1 MPKSKDERVNYNPPV
16 PEIIRNYDNTVEYGR
31 VGQKRYA
38 GVFWE
43 EFVQDLRGTHGAR
56 VYQEMADNDDV
67 IGAILFAI
75 ENLMRQ
81 VAFTIQPAADTDAD
95 KKAAAFVE
103 ECMYDMEDTWADTM
117 AEILSFLTYG
127 WGVHEIVYKRRMG
140 QNRQQK
146 SASSKYSDGL
156 IGWRRLPVRAQ
167 DTLYRWEYNEYDE
180 LVGMTQ
186 IAPPDYQLRT
196 IPLDKCLHFRT
207 RSRKNNPEGRSIL
220 RNCYRSWYFKKRLQE
235 IEGIGIE
242 RDLAGLPMITP
253 PEGYDIWDRDDPD
266 MVETLAYAE
275 TLVKSIRRD
284 EREGIVLPH
293 GWDFKLLNGGSR
305 RQFEVGSTIER
316 YDRRMTQTVLADFI
330 MLGNQ
335 GVGSY
340 ALSSDKTK
348 IFAVAIG
355 SYLDTICDAFNNQA
369 IPKLINLNATALGK
383 LTGYPEMTHGDIEK
397 PDIDKMIAYIEKMVG
412 IGLVVPDEQLEDYA
426 RELGGLPERQ
436 QGEMTPEE
444 YQQRI
449 QQAKNAEKE
458 EKSSQDEETVGRSL
472 KIAQSGK
479 ISLTGRDVEQ

>member
-1 MPKSKDERVNYNPPV
+1 MTKDNREKVNYNPPV
-16 PEIIRNYDNTVEYGR
+16 PDIVRNYDNAVEYGR

-43 EFVQDLRGTHGAR
+43 EFVPDLRGTHGVR

-81 VAFTIQPAADTDAD
+81 VTFSVQPAGETDAD
-95 KKAAAFVE
+95 KRAAEFIE
-103 ECMYDMEDTWADTM
+103 ECMYDMEDTWADTLS
-117 AEILSFLTYG
+117 EILSFLTYG
-127 WGVHEIVYKRRMG
+127 WGIHEIVYKRRMG
-140 QNRQQK
+140 LNKNNRA
-146 SASSKYSDGL
+146 SSSKYSDGL
-156 IGWRRLPVRAQ
+156 IGWRRLPIRSQ

-186 IAPPDYQLRT
+186 IAPPDYQMRT
-196 IPLDKCLHFRT
+196 IPIDKCLHFRT

-253 PEGYDIWDRDDPD
+253 PEGYDIWDRDDPE

-284 EREGIVLPH
+284 EREGIVLPY
-293 GWDFKLLNGGSR
+293 GWDFRLLNGGSR

-355 SYLDTICDAFNNQA
+355 SYLDAICEAFNNQA
-369 IPKLINLNATALGK
+369 IPKLVELNTAALGK
-383 LTGYPEMTHGDIEK
+383 LTDYPEMIHSDIEK
-397 PDIDKMIAYIEKMVG
+397 PDIDKAIAFIEKMVG
-412 IGLVVPDEQLEDYA
+412 IGLIVPDEQLEDYA

-436 QGEMTPEE
+436 QGDVTPNE

-449 QQAKNAEKE
+449 QQAKNKANEGEESQAEE
-458 EKSSQDEETVGRSL
+458 MVGRSL
-472 KIAQSGK
+472 KIAQNGK
-479 ISLTGRDVEQ
+479 ISLTGGKEKQ

>member
-1 MPKSKDERVNYNPPV
+1 MAKNEKEKVNYNPPV
-16 PEIIRNYDNTVEYGR
+16 PDVVRNYDNGVEYGR
-31 VGQKRYA
+31 IGQKRYA

-43 EFVQDLRGTHGAR
+43 EFVHDLRGAHGVR

-81 VAFTIQPAADTDAD
+81 VTFTIQPASESAAD
-95 KKAAAFVE
+95 KKAAEFVE
-103 ECMYDMEDTWADTM
+103 ECMNDMDNTWADTLS
-117 AEILSFLTYG
+117 EILSFLTYG
-127 WGVHEIVYKRRMG
+127 WSVHEIVYKRRMG
-140 QNRQQK
+140 LNRK
-146 SASSKYSDGL
+146 NRSASSKYDDGL
-156 IGWRRLPVRAQ
+156 IGWKRLPIRSQ
-167 DTLYRWEYNEYDE
+167 DTLHRWEYNEYDE

-186 IAPPDYQLRT
+186 VAPPDYMMRT

-253 PEGYDIWDRDDPD
+253 PEGYDIWDTEDPD
-266 MVETLAYAE
+266 MVNTLVYAE
-275 TLVKSIRRD
+275 NLVKSIRRD
-284 EREGIVLPH
+284 EREGIVLPY
-293 GWDFKLLNGGSR
+293 GWTFQLLNGGSR
-305 RQFEVGSTIER
+305 RQFEVGTTIER
-316 YDRRMTQTVLADFI
+316 YDKRMTQTVLADFI

-355 SYLDTICDAFNNQA
+355 SYLDTICEAFNNQA
-369 IPKLINLNATALGK
+369 IPKLMELNDSAFGK
-383 LTGYPEMTHGDIEK
+383 ITDYPTMTHGDIEK
-397 PDIDKMIAYIEKMVG
+397 PDIEKMIGFIEKLVG

-436 QGEMTPEE
+436 QGEVSPEE
-444 YQQRI
+444 YQQRMQNARGGKNGPESDKKSEDA
-449 QQAKNAEKE
+449 QQDEKAEKE
-458 EKSSQDEETVGRSL
+458 AEKAENEATYG
-472 KIAQSGK
+472 
-479 ISLTGRDVEQ
+479 E